1 MGTKIVLLAFVIALC
16 TVAFSLP
23 SPFIIAAAILAIVG
37 IVMVFLE
44 SE

>member
-1 MGTKIVLLAFVIALC
+1 MGLKVVILAFVIALC

-37 IVMVFLE
+37 VVMMFLDK
-44 SE
+44 